1 MANRILEKFRRGE
14 KSLGIFT
21 HMLSATAIEAM
32 AYTGLD
38 YAIIDIEH
46 SPIAAEHA
54 AELVGVA
61 ERSGLSALVRVDA
74 IERSPILKMLDVGAS
89 GLIVPQVESV
99 EQVRTLVSY
108 AKFAPLGSRG
118 YCQTRDG
125 GWGLAENYA
134 GGHGRLHGA
143 RQRGDPAHSPV
154 RDRRLPG
161 AHRGYR
167 GRGGRGRHL
176 HRPLRPLHRPGHP
189 RRVRRR
195 AAHSRR
201 GAGAHGLREGRQ
213 ALHNVSA
220 ATERPP
226 RATSPRASPASTA
239 GMDVNVLQSGLR
251 ELAGAAFA

>member
-99 EQVRTLVSY
+99 E
-108 AKFAPLGSRG
+108 
-118 YCQTRDG
+118 
-125 GWGLAENYA
+125 
-134 GGHGRLHGA
+134 
-143 RQRGDPAHSPV
+143 
-154 RDRRLPG
+154 
-161 AHRGYR
+161 
-167 GRGGRGRHL
+167 
-176 HRPLRPLHRPGHP
+176 
-189 RRVRRR
+189 
-195 AAHSRR
+195 
-201 GAGAHGLREGRQ
+201 
-213 ALHNVSA
+213 
-220 ATERPP
+220 
-226 RATSPRASPASTA
+226 
-239 GMDVNVLQSGLR
+239 
-251 ELAGAAFA
+251 

>member
-134 GGHGRLHGA
+134 GGMAGYMA
-143 RQRGDPAHSPV
+143 RANAETLLIPQCETAGCLEHIEDIVAVEGVDGIFIGPFDLSIA
-154 RDRRLPG
+154 LGIPG
-161 AHRGYR
+161 EFADE
-167 GRGGRGRHL
+167 RHIAAVE
-176 HRPLRPLHRPGHP
+176 
-189 RRVRRR
+189 RVRTACER
-195 AAHSRR
+195 A
-201 GAGAHGLREGRQ
+201 GKLCIMFCGDGET
-213 ALHNVSA
+213 A
-220 ATERPP
+220 ARYFAQGFP
-226 RATSPRASPASTA
+226 SVTA

-251 ELAGAAFA
+251 KLAGAAFA